1 MILKGGLELKE
12 ESATGG
18 EGTVGIWH
26 ETPLIYK
33 YKKR

>member
-1 MILKGGLELKE
+1 MMLKGLLCLKE

-18 EGTVGIWH
+18 EGTVGIWN
-26 ETPLIYK
+26 ETPLIYT